1 MPKETPVVEDTQV
14 VAPKP
19 RKPRAKKPT
28 TPPAKEGNVVKA
40 VKAPVKAKVTPKA
53 IASVKAIADTEPTVA
68 FIDDLLPK
76 AIPTPTPQNRLKTIP
91 LSKAQREL
99 ASPIKEVNK
108 EVDREVKRTLSPIV
122 AKVTAKV
129 TDKAVDKVAH
139 NRPLVIG
146 SLAYLMHVLGSGLT
160 VAALVVVGMLIVSPK
175 AEAALFEINSSESVT
190 SLSYSTNNAEMEV
203 TVTEAD
209 NVRTTVTNQC
219 IRESTSKLTCSR
231 EVTYEKI

>member
-76 AIPTPTPQNRLKTIP
+76 AIPTPIPQNRLKTIP

-99 ASPIKEVNK
+99 ASPIKEVDK
-108 EVDREVKRTLSPIV
+108 ETLPKVKRTLSPIV
-122 AKVTAKV
+122 AKASDKVVAKV
-129 TDKAVDKVAH
+129 VAK
-139 NRPLVIG
+139 RPLVIG
-146 SLAYLMHVLGSGLT
+146 SLTYLMHVLGSGLT